1 LTLPDSPRDAD
12 PTESS
17 ELTALKD
24 RVCAWIDSRSDD
36 LLHVSHQIHAKPE
49 LAFKEFAAC
58 DLLVETLRKAGLEV
72 TSPAGGLD
80 TAFSTTF
87 GGDAGPCVALLAEYD
102 ALPEIGHA
110 CGHNLIATA
119 SVGAGLA
126 LASLAND
133 LPGKIRVMG
142 TPAEEGGGGKEIM
155 MRAGAFEGVDC
166 ALMIHPAGFNLGAM
180 PCICKTDIEVVY
192 RGKAAHAAAAPERG
206 INALDALVTAY
217 QSIAQLRQHI
227 RPDERIHGIITNG
240 GQAANIVPEVAGG
253 TFFVRS
259 PYQKGLERLRKRVQ
273 ACFEAAALATG
284 AELEFKWSDVD
295 YLDLRSNAPLEQA
308 FQANAER
315 LGREFIPSDLVPPMM
330 AGSTDMGNV
339 SHEFPAIHPMLAAA
353 PINIS
358 IHNRA
363 FADYAGG
370 EMGDSAALDG
380 AKSLA
385 MTALDYLHSSELQER
400 TRNVF
405 EHSEAR

>member
-1 LTLPDSPRDAD
+1 MSDSPPATD
-12 PTESS
+12 PNESS
-17 ELTALKD
+17 ELTKLKD
-24 RVCAWIDSRSDD
+24 RVCAWIDSRADD
-36 LLHVSHQIHAKPE
+36 LLQVSHQIHAKPE
-49 LAFKEFAAC
+49 LAFKEHAAC
-58 DLLVETLRKAGLEV
+58 KLLVETLRKAGLEV
-72 TSPAGGLD
+72 TTPAGGLE

-87 GGDAGPCVALLAEYD
+87 GSDAGACVALLAEYD

-119 SVGAGLA
+119 AVGAGLA
-126 LASLAND
+126 LASLEAE
-133 LPGKIRVMG
+133 LPGRVRVMG

-155 MRAGAFEGVDC
+155 MRAGAFKGVDC

-192 RGKAAHAAAAPERG
+192 RGRAAHAAAAPERG
-206 INALDALVTAY
+206 INALDALVMAY

-240 GQAANIVPEVAGG
+240 GQAPNIVPEVAAG

-259 PYQKGLERLRKRVQ
+259 PHRKGLELLRKRVQ
-273 ACFEAAALATG
+273 ACFEAGALATG
-284 AELEFKWSDVD
+284 AELEFKWSEID
-295 YLDLRSNAPLEQA
+295 YLDLRSNAPLEEA
-308 FQANAER
+308 FRANAER
-315 LGREFIPSDLVPPMM
+315 LGREFIPEDLIPPMM

-353 PINIS
+353 PINVS
-358 IHNRA
+358 IHNRE
-363 FADYAGG
+363 FADYARG
-370 EMGDSAALDG
+370 EMGDLAALDG

-385 MTALDYLHSSELQER
+385 MTALDYLHDPILRER

-405 EHSEAR
+405 EQSQAP